1 MCLNLMVMTL
11 TQTKKKSTAEI
22 KGLLGTDNII
32 GIWGLLEIWAYRK
45 MLRLHGQKRK
55 RRPALLA
62 LYLFSITTRI
72 KSTMGQTLP
81 HRYWVALSRCGRTR
95 RASAFL
101 CTVVDMVVR
110 RWFACSTCLRKLRF
124 WNGSN
129 MISMLE
135 PSTRALICEHG
146 LARGLDLFG
155 SEIQAVARSLLVFCA
170 STAGEFL

>member
-22 KGLLGTDNII
+22 KGLLGTI

-62 LYLFSITTRI
+62 LYIFSITTRI

-81 HRYWVALSRCGRTR
+81 HRYWVALSRCGRGR
-95 RASAFL
+95 RGSAFL

-129 MISMLE
+129 MISIYA
-135 PSTRALICEHG
+135 RALICEHG

-155 SEIQAVARSLLVFCA
+155 SEIQAVARGLLVFCA

>member
-1 MCLNLMVMTL
+1 MPEPDGDDSDADEEEVDGGDQGAVGDGQHHWDLGALGDLGLPQDVEAAWAEAEAET
-11 TQTKKKSTAEI
+11 STACS
-22 KGLLGTDNII
+22 L
-32 GIWGLLEIWAYRK
+32 
-45 MLRLHGQKRK
+45 
-55 RRPALLA
+55 
-62 LYLFSITTRI
+62 LFSITTRI
-72 KSTMGQTLP
+72 KSTMGQTFP

-155 SEIQAVARSLLVFCA
+155 SGIQAVARGLLVFCA